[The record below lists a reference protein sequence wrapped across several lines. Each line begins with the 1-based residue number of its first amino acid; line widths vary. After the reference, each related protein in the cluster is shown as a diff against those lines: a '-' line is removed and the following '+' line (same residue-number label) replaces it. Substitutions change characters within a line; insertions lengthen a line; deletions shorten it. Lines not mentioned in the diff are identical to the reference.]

1 MPEVAE
7 VDRAL
12 NPLTW
17 KRRHLVTW
25 AVLVILGGAVGMVF
39 GWVVSPFSRV
49 QQGDVQTMLV
59 AWLHYPG
66 AYCPYVAAGA
76 ITAGLGH
83 YAADLLT
90 GARYPIELVC
100 HECGTGQPE

>member
-7 VDRAL
+7 VDRGL

-25 AVLVILGGAVGMVF
+25 AGVVFAGGAIGLVF

-49 QQGDVQTMLV
+49 QQGGLQAMTV
-59 AWLHYPG
+59 AWLHYPE
-66 AYCPYVAAGA
+66 AYLPYVAAGA
-76 ITAGLGH
+76 ITAGL
-83 YAADLLT
+83 A
-90 GARYPIELVC
+90 
-100 HECGTGQPE
+100 